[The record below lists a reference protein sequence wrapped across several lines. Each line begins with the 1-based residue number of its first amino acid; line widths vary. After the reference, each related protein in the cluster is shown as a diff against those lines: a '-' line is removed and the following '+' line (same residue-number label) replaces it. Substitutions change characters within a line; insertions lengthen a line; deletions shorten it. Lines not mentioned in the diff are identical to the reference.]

1 MDRVALSP
9 VVVLPSISMAEG
21 TTSAVDILII
31 AYSSLG
37 EAEKEEFG
45 KRLDYIRV
53 AREAET
59 DDELG
64 ALLRSIRKAAE
75 IVGCEVTK
83 LSVTDYRRLAAERD
97 DLAQLS
103 RVIKRLGSWRQGREA
118 AEWSESHTLRKVEA
132 RLSMRGVKGKVWRY
146 SRKVLQDC
154 FDEAVEHYGMVPMV
168 SEFDEYRQRRLE
180 LARAEGNHS
189 FHFPQAHAYRRRW
202 GTWEKACLVMGA
214 TTDQLEERLERG
226 RGGTTV

>member
-1 MDRVALSP
+1 
-9 VVVLPSISMAEG
+9 MADAI
-21 TTSAVDILII
+21 TSAVDILVI

-75 IVGCEVTK
+75 IVGCEVTE
-83 LSVTDYRRLAAERD
+83 LSVTEYRRLGKEREE
-97 DLAQLS
+97 LAPLS
-103 RVIKRLGSWRQGREA
+103 RIVNRLGSWRQGREA
-118 AEWSESHTLRKVEA
+118 AEWSVSQTTRKVEA

-146 SRKVLQDC
+146 SRKVLQDS
-154 FDEAVEHYGMVPMV
+154 FNEALEHFGTVPMA

-180 LARAEGNHS
+180 LARAQGNHA
-189 FHFPQAHAYRRRW
+189 FHFPQAHAYRRRLE
-202 GTWEKACLVMGA
+202 TWEKACLAMGA

-226 RGGTTV
+226 RVGMTA